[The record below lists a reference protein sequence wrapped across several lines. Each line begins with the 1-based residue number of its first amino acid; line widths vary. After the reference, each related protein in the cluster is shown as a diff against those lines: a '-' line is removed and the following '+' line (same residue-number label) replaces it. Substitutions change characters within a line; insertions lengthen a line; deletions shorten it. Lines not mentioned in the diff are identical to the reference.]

1 MSSYLLVIF
10 LLQPMYHTT
19 LAHDPEGILGSLTA
33 VLTVYS
39 GVLAGH
45 IVVMLK
51 SSRGSTLGAL
61 SVLTVVSVR
70 SVLYP
75 ISIN

>member
-1 MSSYLLVIF
+1 
-10 LLQPMYHTT
+10 MYHTT
-19 LAHDPEGILGSLTA
+19 VAHDPEGILGSLTA

-51 SSRGSTLGAL
+51 SSRGSTIGAL
-61 SVLTVVSVR
+61 SVLSVVTVR
-70 SVLYP
+70 
-75 ISIN
+75 